1 MRSRSSCAARTGQR
15 RRGVDNYHAA
25 RGTVAAAPARRCGRS
40 VRDKFSLPGA
50 AGTVTH
56 HTGPGQVQTARRVQD
71 KWRRRQR
78 IIALPPHARR
88 VPGRRARAGRM
99 RHVLAVRS
107 HRPCAARPRLR
118 PPRPARRHPNHRRQP
133 LRNDLDPFPAI
144 SLYAGHPPWCSHS
157 LCAGPASGGRG
168 GGVVQQ
174 AWRCWGSSRCR
185 RVGAPRCSRTRCQHA
200 CNSVA
205 QASIKMRG
213 ASLYTA

>member
-107 HRPCAARPRLR
+107 HRSCAARPRLR
-118 PPRPARRHPNHRRQP
+118 PPPPARRHPKHRGNLSAMISPHSRQLTLGRPCALVSSCPSSIP
-133 LRNDLDPFPAI
+133 LRW
-144 SLYAGHPPWCSHS
+144 AGERR
-157 LCAGPASGGRG
+157 AGRRGRAAGMELLGELAVSASGRPALLPNE
-168 GGVVQQ
+168 V
-174 AWRCWGSSRCR
+174 
-185 RVGAPRCSRTRCQHA
+185 PA
-200 CNSVA
+200 CV
-205 QASIKMRG
+205 
-213 ASLYTA
+213 

>member
-50 AGTVTH
+50 AGTVTR
-56 HTGPGQVQTARRVQD
+56 HTGPGQVETARRVQD

-118 PPRPARRHPNHRRQP
+118 PPLPARRHPKHRGNLSAMISTHSP
-133 LRNDLDPFPAI
+133 PFHSMQAI
-144 SLYAGHPPWCSHS
+144 RAGVLIPFALGRRAAGGAAGSCSRHGD
-157 LCAGPASGGRG
+157 AGGARG
-168 GGVVQQ
+168 
-174 AWRCWGSSRCR
+174 
-185 RVGAPRCSRTRCQHA
+185 VGEWAPRA
-200 CNSVA
+200 A
-205 QASIKMRG
+205 PERG
-213 ASLYTA
+213 ASMRVTAWRKLL

>member
-40 VRDKFSLPGA
+40 VRDKCSLPGA
-50 AGTVTH
+50 AGTVTR
-56 HTGPGQVQTARRVQD
+56 HTGPGQVQTARCVPD

-144 SLYAGHPPWCSHS
+144 SLYAGHPRWCSHS
-157 LCAGPASGGRG
+157 LVPFALGRRAAGGAAGSCSRHGDAGGARG
-168 GGVVQQ
+168 
-174 AWRCWGSSRCR
+174 
-185 RVGAPRCSRTRCQHA
+185 VGEWAPRA
-200 CNSVA
+200 A
-205 QASIKMRG
+205 PERG
-213 ASLYTA
+213 ASMRVTAWRKLL